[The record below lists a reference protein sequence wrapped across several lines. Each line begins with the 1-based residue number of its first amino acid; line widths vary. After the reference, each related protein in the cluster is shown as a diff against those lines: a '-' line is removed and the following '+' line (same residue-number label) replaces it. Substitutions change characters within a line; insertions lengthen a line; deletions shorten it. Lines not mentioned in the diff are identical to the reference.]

1 MLPGFEKI
9 VEERIKEAKLK
20 GEFNDLPG
28 SGKPLELEDDSHIS
42 EELRIAYKI
51 LKNANFLPPEIEL
64 KKEIIKTEE
73 LLAGTEDI
81 SEKYHVL
88 KKLNFL
94 VAKFNS
100 IRNTRI
106 EFELPEFYFEKIVDH
121 YGRKPWS
128 KNKK

>member
-9 VEERIKEAKLK
+9 VEERIKEAQLK

-64 KKEIIKTEE
+64 KKEIIKT
-73 LLAGTEDI
+73 
-81 SEKYHVL
+81 
-88 KKLNFL
+88 
-94 VAKFNS
+94 
-100 IRNTRI
+100 
-106 EFELPEFYFEKIVDH
+106 
-121 YGRKPWS
+121 
-128 KNKK
+128 